1 MQIKNIKI
9 NGFGNLEKKEVVLE
23 KGINLIC
30 GNNENGKSTFLK
42 FIQAMFYGISKS
54 KAGKNLSDCEK
65 YTPWYAKDFSGKI
78 TYKLDNRQEYQV
90 FRDFSNKSLQVLNEK
105 QEDISYQ
112 YSVEKNKGNMF
123 FKEQTNMDEELFT
136 STVLVAQGESK
147 LDKGQQ
153 SSLIQKLTN
162 LLSTGKDNISY
173 QKSVDKLNKRLIE
186 EVGTDRSSGRP
197 INIVKEKLEKIKLE
211 IEKLGD
217 IRNEKQILDKEKR
230 NLEDKLQREESILN
244 LMKKIKIQI
253 EKNQIEKEKIKLNR
267 EMRREAI

>member
-9 NGFGNLEKKEVVLE
+9 NGFGNLEKKEVNLA

-30 GNNENGKSTFLK
+30 GNNEKGKSTFLK
-42 FIQAMFYGISKS
+42 FIQSMFYGISKS
-54 KAGKNLSDCEK
+54 RAGKNLSDSEK
-65 YTPWYAKDFSGKI
+65 YTPWYAKEFSGKI
-78 TYKLDNRQEYQV
+78 TYKLDNGQEYQV
-90 FRDFSNKSLQVLNEK
+90 FRDFSKKSLQVLNEK
-105 QEDISYQ
+105 QEDISQKYA
-112 YSVEKNKGNMF
+112 VEKSKGNMF
-123 FKEQTNMDEELFT
+123 FKEQTNMDEELFY

-173 QKSVDKLNKRLIE
+173 QKSIEKLNKRSIE

-217 IRNEKQILDKEKR
+217 VRNEKQILDKEKR
-230 NLEDKLQREESILN
+230 NLEEKLQREASILN
-244 LMKKIKIQI
+244 LMKKVKIRI
-253 EKNQIEKEKIKLNR
+253 EKNQIEKEKIKINR
-267 EMRREAI
+267 EMRSKAR